1 MVLGAKNH
9 WFCND
14 LGVGKRHLEQKNIGF
29 ARFLGVGKGV
39 GSQKPLVL

>member
-1 MVLGAKNH
+1 MLGAKNH

-14 LGVGKRHLEQKNIGF
+14 LGAGEGHLEPKTIGF
-29 ARFLGVGKGV
+29 VRFLGVEKGV